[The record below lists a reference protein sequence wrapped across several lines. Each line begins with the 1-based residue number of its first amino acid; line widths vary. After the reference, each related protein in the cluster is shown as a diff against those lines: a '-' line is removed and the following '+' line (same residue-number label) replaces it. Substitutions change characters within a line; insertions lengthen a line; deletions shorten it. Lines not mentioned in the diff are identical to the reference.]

1 RVGAAATNQAGAGV
15 TTKTTSL
22 RFFGRPGP
30 GGVIEAGVLEDVHIT
45 PDTPS
50 NSLIIAAPAQTM
62 DRLLSLVKELDR
74 PAAAQSSVKIFTL
87 KKADAVQT
95 ATLLQ
100 QLFLS
105 SGASLLGARAAG
117 GAGGAGGVLTG
128 TAATPPTG
136 L

>member
-1 RVGAAATNQAGAGV
+1 
-15 TTKTTSL
+15 
-22 RFFGRPGP
+22 
-30 GGVIEAGVLEDVHIT
+30 
-45 PDTPS
+45 TPS

-62 DRLLSLVKELDR
+62 DLLLSLVKELDR

-136 L
+136 LGGAGAGVNSTVGRPLLALPGATPAGRASLVQLRISVDDR